1 MAKPKSPNGPT
12 NLYVSQILLDMA
24 NRATLLTGYESG
36 VLLRNVVHD
45 RGHATFYNQ
54 ALNLEWSGARAIRH
68 AMAFYSG
75 LLATLVDKG
84 APLHADVLEYTTAV
98 RGRMDTDRD
107 DSDRKELRKWYDQ
120 GGQWAEDFLTRRR

>member
-12 NLYVSQILLDMA
+12 NLFVSQILLDMA

-45 RGHATFYNQ
+45 RGYATFYNQ
-54 ALNLEWSGARAIRH
+54 TLDREWDGARAIRN

-75 LLATLVDKG
+75 LLATLADKG
-84 APLHADVLEYTTAV
+84 APLHADVVEHINAV
-98 RGRMDTDRD
+98 RGRLTTDRD
-107 DSDRKELRKWYDQ
+107 DTDRRDLPRHYGD
-120 GGQWAEDFLTRRR
+120 GAQWAEDFLARRR